1 MKITHIRTTPLFLAF
16 KQPYHWAQGINEG
29 TEVVL
34 VEVESDAGVTGIG
47 EAAATPSAAIVE
59 ALIRTLAP
67 SYIGRS
73 PFDMARLAQT
83 AYQTHVG
90 AIGVGGAQRF
100 VNQGFA
106 GLELALWDLIGK
118 AKGEPVHR
126 LLGGAMHDTIGYFA
140 FPQGET
146 AAEVADAARA
156 AVQAGFPVIYVKI
169 GRDRDLDIEIAAQ
182 VRAAIGSR
190 RLRLDANEAWDV
202 LTAVDMIRRL
212 APFEPEFIEQPVSSR
227 KLDAMVQVRSACDVP
242 LAADQI
248 NYTTGEVYQVCVR
261 RAADVIVL
269 GLHEAGGILEFRKA
283 AAIAE
288 AAGVNLCVHGIFE
301 SGITTCAS
309 NQTAATI
316 PNLDDGNQIMWQL
329 LAEDVIATPALTP
342 VAGRLPVL
350 NGPGLGFELDRDAVA
365 RAAERYRRR
374 VQSGA
379 SCTSAPTQR

>member
-1 MKITHIRTTPLFLAF
+1 MKIAHIRTTPLFLAF
-16 KQPYHWAQGINEG
+16 RQPYHWAQGVNEG

-34 VEVESDAGVTGIG
+34 VEVESDTGVIGIG

-59 ALIRTLAP
+59 ALVRTLVP

-73 PFDMARLAQT
+73 PFDMARLAET
-83 AYQTHVG
+83 AYQTHIG
-90 AIGVGGAQRF
+90 AIGVGGARRF
-100 VNQGFA
+100 ANQGFA

-118 AKGEPVHR
+118 AKDEPVHR
-126 LLGGAMHDTIGYFA
+126 LLGGAMHDAIGYFA

-146 AAEVADAARA
+146 AAELADAARA
-156 AVQAGFPVIYVKI
+156 AVQADYPVIYVKI
-169 GRDRDLDIEIAAQ
+169 GRGRDLDLEIAAQ

-227 KLDAMVQVRSACDVP
+227 KLEALVQVRNATGVP
-242 LAADQI
+242 LAADQV
-248 NYTTGEVYQVCVR
+248 NYTAGEVYQVCLR
-261 RAADVIVL
+261 KAADIIVL
-269 GLHEAGGILEFRKA
+269 GLHETGGIGEFRKA

-288 AAGVNLCVHGIFE
+288 AAGLDICLHGIFE
-301 SGITTCAS
+301 SGITTCAA
-309 NQTAATI
+309 NQAAATI
-316 PNLDDGNQIMWQL
+316 PNLDDANQIMGQL
-329 LAEDVIATPALTP
+329 LAEDLVSAPDLTP

-350 NGPGLGFELDRDAVA
+350 TGPGLGFELDRDAVA

-374 VQSGA
+374 A
-379 SCTSAPTQR
+379 